1 MNTRLLPLIPSE
13 NVLFPGM
20 LLPLSIRRASH
31 LLLVNDCLDSHGELG
46 MVLEIEDGPQH
57 VGTVAKVIDYQ
68 PQDDGELTL
77 LVTGTERFNL
87 IEMVD
92 DEPYLRA
99 TVAPYPF
106 IDELTKDELDD
117 RAAQVR
123 RLFNHC
129 VKLIATQRGCE
140 TQGVLALPEQ
150 TNDLGWTIASAL
162 SIPPLE
168 RQRLLEKESPAAL
181 LQAEIMYLES
191 LLAELR
197 EQNTMESES

>member
-1 MNTRLLPLIPSE
+1 M
-13 NVLFPGM
+13 
-20 LLPLSIRRASH
+20 
-31 LLLVNDCLDSHGELG
+31 
-46 MVLEIEDGPQH
+46 
-57 VGTVAKVIDYQ
+57 GTVAKIIDYQ
-68 PQDDGELTL
+68 PQEDGELTL

-87 IEMVD
+87 IEMID
-92 DEPYLRA
+92 DEPYVRA

-106 IDELTKDELDD
+106 IDELSKEELDD

-150 TNDLGWTIASAL
+150 TNDLGWTIAAAL
-162 SIPPLE
+162 SIPPIE

-197 EQNTMESES
+197 EQSSMES